1 MAARV
6 QQGASDQRMAA
17 SVALVNALGG
27 GWSTLELLPSAEAV
41 SRRD

>member
-27 GWSTLELLPSAEAV
+27 GWSTLELPSAEAV